1 MMSFNLQAR
10 TLILQNLEFHLQ
22 RYTANT
28 GLNEVYH
35 YAVLPPGKLFRPL
48 LAASAF
54 GDSQAVLRELKNPTS
69 DLSLLCSGLEIHHAY
84 TLVHDDLP
92 CMDDDDLRR
101 GQVSL
106 HKAYG
111 EWQAMLAG
119 DGLLNASYALWAN
132 LNAPNADLIRKL
144 SAWAL
149 GPKGLIDGQYRDL
162 SYKSSG
168 PPSFSHLLTTYQLKT
183 SRLIQVALVSGHLC
197 NLETWDA
204 LKGHEKRKVLWWW
217 RTGLALGLAF
227 QLLDDLT
234 ECACPFSEH
243 EEMVNPWPRF
253 FPECTHKLGELL
265 TSLRRTRERAPVF
278 YSVFEEFLQK
288 TTTLLDEKQTAL
300 KSHFGKEQMAALRNA
315 IETD

>member
-1 MMSFNLQAR
+1 M
-10 TLILQNLEFHLQ
+10 
-22 RYTANT
+22 
-28 GLNEVYH
+28 
-35 YAVLPPGKLFRPL
+35 FRPL

-54 GDSQAVLRELKNPTS
+54 EDSQTNVLRELENPAS

-92 CMDDDDLRR
+92 CMDNDNLRR
-101 GQVSL
+101 GRASL
-106 HKAYG
+106 HKAHG
-111 EWQAMLAG
+111 QWQAILAG

-132 LNAPNADLIRKL
+132 LKSPNADLIRKI

-183 SRLIQVALVSGHLC
+183 ARLIQVALISGYLC
-197 NLETWDA
+197 KKNERRKA
-204 LKGHEKRKVLWWW
+204 LWW
-217 RTGLALGLAF
+217 RTGLKLGLAF

-234 ECACPFSEH
+234 ECTQAFSPH
-243 EEMVNPWPRF
+243 EKMVNPWPRF
-253 FPECTHKLGELL
+253 FVECTHKLGELL
-265 TSLRRTRERAPVF
+265 AFLGKTRKRAPIF
-278 YSVFEEFLQK
+278 YSIFKEFLQK

-300 KSHFGKEQMAALRNA
+300 QSHFDKEQMAALRSALEAN
-315 IETD
+315 